1 MKRKLFAEVKT
12 EDELFVSQDSSSGVM
27 LPRAVPD
34 HIQSQMIRM
43 FRDPYVLEKAERT
56 ELVEQLGSMVRAQP
70 NLSELRVLLGMTL
83 CVDHNPQAALEEL
96 RLAVKIAPDNF
107 LARLKFGEILM
118 RLRICDQAAEQTRQA
133 ALNAVNPVQSEL
145 ARRQATTIRTM
156 QREGIE
162 RGGYK
167 SIFSRIGRFARKL
180 KSQDQKHDVTVMS
193 HR

>member
-1 MKRKLFAEVKT
+1 MKRKLFAEVQK
-12 EDELFVSQDSSSGVM
+12 EDELVIMPGSSSEVM
-27 LPRAVPD
+27 LPGTIPS
-34 HIQSQMIRM
+34 HIQHQMIRM

-56 ELVEQLGSMVRAQP
+56 ELVEQLQSMVQAQP
-70 NLSELRVLLGMTL
+70 NVSQLRVLLGMTL
-83 CVDHNPQAALEEL
+83 CVDYNPQAALEEL
-96 RLAVKIAPDNF
+96 RVAVEVAPDNF

-145 ARRQATTIRTM
+145 ARRQAAKIRTM
-156 QREGIE
+156 RHEGVE

-167 SIFSRIGRFARKL
+167 SIFFRIGGLTRKM
-180 KSQDQKHDVTVMS
+180 KSTPPKHEVTAVS